1 MRVCCIP
8 LLYKVVHQSMQRG
21 SKGSVQIPLAVVQLL
36 AGSEKKKEKDTNLL
50 ERLEYHTCTYYD
62 QSHLA
67 GNIGPYEKCAIAVAR
82 PAA

>member
-1 MRVCCIP
+1 
-8 LLYKVVHQSMQRG
+8 MQRG